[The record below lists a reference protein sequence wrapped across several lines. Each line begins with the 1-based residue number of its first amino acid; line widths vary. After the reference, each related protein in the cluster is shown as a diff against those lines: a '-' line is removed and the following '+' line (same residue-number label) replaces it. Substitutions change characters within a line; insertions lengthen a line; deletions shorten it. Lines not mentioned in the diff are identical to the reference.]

1 MEIVKKEIKIGDQP
15 TFDAIKE
22 IEAAKN
28 HEINY
33 EDAPKLSKK
42 ELSEFVPANPAYYKP
57 KKQQITLKLD
67 ADVIEAFKRLGKGYQ
82 TKINAALRK
91 AIFNW
96 KLTEFRKCDIILK
109 IISAQNRGVY
119 VYSSWICQKK
129 ILFLH

>member
-1 MEIVKKEIKIGDQP
+1 MNVEWDENKNQQNKQKHHISFEPTRREIQIGDQP

-91 AIFNW
+91 AIFN
-96 KLTEFRKCDIILK
+96 
-109 IISAQNRGVY
+109 
-119 VYSSWICQKK
+119 
-129 ILFLH
+129 

>member
-96 KLTEFRKCDIILK
+96 KLTEFRKCDIILEVIWLEK
-109 IISAQNRGVY
+109 WRRLYANIG
-119 VYSSWICQKK
+119 SWN
-129 ILFLH
+129 L